1 MHIEL
6 KMKNKKKNHFLK
18 LLYYINSYSFF
29 SWVNF
34 FIISLKLYLSK
45 MKKPH
50 QLIFSVYSKGNLKC

>member
-6 KMKNKKKNHFLK
+6 KMKNKKKSFFEIT
-18 LLYYINSYSFF
+18 LLFF